1 MAELLTYDP
10 SNDPQAIQIAE
21 ERDAET
27 LAIGQAMEDSQNQ
40 LLAGKYKSAQDL
52 EQAYIELQK
61 KLGSQDT
68 QTEEQAQDEPA
79 QEDATDSETDEGVE
93 FIGTLDS
100 EFSESGELS
109 PETLE
114 KLSSMES
121 KDLVDAY
128 FRYQSQLE
136 PQQPV
141 GREMTDQE
149 VSQIYD
155 SVGGQ
160 QQYQQMTQ
168 WAADNLD
175 ADTVQAFD
183 NVIDTGN
190 VAAINL
196 ALRGLQSQ
204 YNDSVGYENNMLQG
218 KPAQSVNGYRSQ
230 AEVVRDMNDP
240 RYDRDPAYRQ
250 EVMDKLANSNINF

>member
-21 ERDAET
+21 ERDKET
-27 LAIGQAMEDSQNQ
+27 LAVGQAMEDQQNQ

-61 KLGSQDT
+61 KLGSGEQESEPEQET
-68 QTEEQAQDEPA
+68 ESTEEADETITMFNSIDDELAQGGEI
-79 QEDATDSETDEGVE
+79 SE
-93 FIGTLDS
+93 
-100 EFSESGELS
+100 ESMA
-109 PETLE
+109 
-114 KLSSMES
+114 KLTAMDS

-128 FRYQSQLE
+128 LRYQNTLDDV
-136 PQQPV
+136 PV
-141 GREMTDQE
+141 QEGRELNDQE
-149 VSQIYD
+149 VSAIYN
-155 SVGGQ
+155 SVGGE
-160 QQYQQMTQ
+160 QQYQQMTA
-168 WAADNLD
+168 WAAENLD

-183 NVIDTGN
+183 NVIESGN

-204 YNDSVGYENNMLQG
+204 YNDNVGYENNMIQG
-218 KPAQSVNGYRSQ
+218 KPAQASNGYRSQ

-250 EVMDKLANSNINF
+250 EVMDKLANSNLDF

>member
-21 ERDAET
+21 ERDKET
-27 LAIGQAMEDSQNQ
+27 LAVGQAMEDQQNQ

-52 EQAYIELQK
+52 EKAYIELQQ
-61 KLGSQDT
+61 KLGSG
-68 QTEEQAQDEPA
+68 EQQQSEPEQEAEADEPA
-79 QEDATDSETDEGVE
+79 EEIFSTFDSIDDEIAQGGE
-93 FIGTLDS
+93 IS
-100 EFSESGELS
+100 EESMA
-109 PETLE
+109 
-114 KLSSMES
+114 KLSAMDS

-128 FRYQSQLE
+128 LRYQSTLDDA
-136 PQQPV
+136 PVQQ
-141 GREMTDQE
+141 GRELNDQE
-149 VSQIYD
+149 VSSIYE
-155 SVGGQ
+155 SVGGEQ
-160 QQYQQMTQ
+160 EYQQMTA
-168 WAADNLD
+168 WAAENLD

-183 NVIDTGN
+183 NVIESGN

-204 YNDSVGYENNMLQG
+204 YNDNVGYENNMIQG
-218 KPAQSVNGYRSQ
+218 KPAQATGGYRSQ

-250 EVMDKLANSNINF
+250 EVMDKLANSNLDF

>member
-21 ERDAET
+21 ERDKET
-27 LAIGQAMEDSQNQ
+27 LAVGQAMEDQQNQ

-61 KLGSQDT
+61 KLGSNEQGSEPE
-68 QTEEQAQDEPA
+68 QEAEPTEEADQTITMFNSIDDELAQGGEI
-79 QEDATDSETDEGVE
+79 SE
-93 FIGTLDS
+93 
-100 EFSESGELS
+100 ESMA
-109 PETLE
+109 
-114 KLSSMES
+114 KLTAMDS

-128 FRYQSQLE
+128 LRYQNTLE
-136 PQQPV
+136 DVPV
-141 GREMTDQE
+141 QEGRELNDQE
-149 VSQIYD
+149 VSAIYN
-155 SVGGQ
+155 SVGGE
-160 QQYQQMTQ
+160 QQYQQMTA
-168 WAADNLD
+168 WAAENLD

-183 NVIDTGN
+183 NVIETGN

-204 YNDSVGYENNMLQG
+204 YNDNVGYENNMIQG
-218 KPAQSVNGYRSQ
+218 KPAQPSNGYRSQ

-250 EVMDKLANSNINF
+250 EVMDKLANSNLDF

>member
-27 LAIGQAMEDSQNQ
+27 LAVGQAMEDQQNQ

-61 KLGSQDT
+61 KLGSSET
-68 QTEEQAQDEPA
+68 QPEEQAAEESTEEAAPV
-79 QEDATDSETDEGVE
+79 DEGVS
-93 FIGTLDS
+93 FIETLDS

-109 PETLE
+109 AETME
-114 KLSSMES
+114 KLSSMDS

-128 FRYQSQLE
+128 FRYQDQLE
-136 PQQPV
+136 PQQQAPA
-141 GREMTDQE
+141 RELSDQE
-149 VSQIYD
+149 VNQVYD

-168 WAADNLD
+168 WAAENLD

-190 VAAINL
+190 MAAINL

-218 KPAQSVNGYRSQ
+218 KPAQAVNGYRSQ

>member
-21 ERDAET
+21 ERDKET
-27 LAIGQAMEDSQNQ
+27 LAVGQAMEDQQNQ

-61 KLGSQDT
+61 KLGSN
-68 QTEEQAQDEPA
+68 EQESEPEQEAEPA
-79 QEDATDSETDEGVE
+79 EEADETITMFNSIDDELAQGGEISE
-93 FIGTLDS
+93 
-100 EFSESGELS
+100 ESMA
-109 PETLE
+109 
-114 KLSSMES
+114 KLTAMDS

-128 FRYQSQLE
+128 LRYQNTLE
-136 PQQPV
+136 DAPV
-141 GREMTDQE
+141 QEGRELSDQE
-149 VSQIYD
+149 VSSIYN
-155 SVGGQ
+155 SVGGE
-160 QQYQQMTQ
+160 QQYQQMTA
-168 WAADNLD
+168 WAAENLD

-183 NVIDTGN
+183 NVIESGN

-204 YNDSVGYENNMLQG
+204 YNDNVGYENNMIQG
-218 KPAQSVNGYRSQ
+218 KPAQAGTGYRSQ
-230 AEVVRDMNDP
+230 AEVVRAMNDP

-250 EVMDKLANSNINF
+250 EVMDKLANSNLDF

>member
-21 ERDAET
+21 ERDKET
-27 LAIGQAMEDSQNQ
+27 LAVGQAMEDQQNQ

-61 KLGSQDT
+61 KLGSNEQESET
-68 QTEEQAQDEPA
+68 EQEAEPTEEADETITMFNSIDDELAQGGEI
-79 QEDATDSETDEGVE
+79 SE
-93 FIGTLDS
+93 
-100 EFSESGELS
+100 ESMA
-109 PETLE
+109 
-114 KLSSMES
+114 KLTAMDS

-128 FRYQSQLE
+128 LRYQNTLEDVPVQESRQLN
-136 PQQPV
+136 
-141 GREMTDQE
+141 DQE
-149 VSQIYD
+149 VSAIYN
-155 SVGGQ
+155 SVGGE
-160 QQYQQMTQ
+160 QQYQQMTA
-168 WAADNLD
+168 WAAENLD

-183 NVIDTGN
+183 NVIESGN

-204 YNDSVGYENNMLQG
+204 YNDNVGYENNMIQG
-218 KPAQSVNGYRSQ
+218 KPAQAINGYRSQ

-250 EVMDKLANSNINF
+250 EVMDKLANSNLDF

>member
-21 ERDAET
+21 ERDKET
-27 LAIGQAMEDSQNQ
+27 LAVGQAMEDQQNQ

-52 EQAYIELQK
+52 EKAYIELQQ
-61 KLGSQDT
+61 KLGSG
-68 QTEEQAQDEPA
+68 EQQEQSEPEQEAEADEPA
-79 QEDATDSETDEGVE
+79 EEIFSTFNSIDDELAQGGEISE
-93 FIGTLDS
+93 
-100 EFSESGELS
+100 ESMA
-109 PETLE
+109 
-114 KLSSMES
+114 KLSAMDS

-128 FRYQSQLE
+128 LRYQDTIDDA
-136 PQQPV
+136 PVQQ
-141 GREMTDQE
+141 GRELNDQE
-149 VSQIYD
+149 VSSIYE
-155 SVGGQ
+155 SVGGEQ
-160 QQYQQMTQ
+160 EYQQMTA
-168 WAADNLD
+168 WAAENLD

-183 NVIDTGN
+183 NVIESGN

-204 YNDSVGYENNMLQG
+204 YNDNVGYENNMIQG
-218 KPAQSVNGYRSQ
+218 KPAQATGGYRSQ

-250 EVMDKLANSNINF
+250 EVMDKLANSNLEF

>member
-1 MAELLTYDP
+1 
-10 SNDPQAIQIAE
+10 
-21 ERDAET
+21 
-27 LAIGQAMEDSQNQ
+27 
-40 LLAGKYKSAQDL
+40 
-52 EQAYIELQK
+52 
-61 KLGSQDT
+61 
-68 QTEEQAQDEPA
+68 
-79 QEDATDSETDEGVE
+79 
-93 FIGTLDS
+93 
-100 EFSESGELS
+100 
-109 PETLE
+109 
-114 KLSSMES
+114 
-121 KDLVDAY
+121 
-128 FRYQSQLE
+128 
-136 PQQPV
+136 
-141 GREMTDQE
+141 MTDQE

>member
-21 ERDAET
+21 ERDKET
-27 LAIGQAMEDSQNQ
+27 LAVGQAMEDQQNE

-61 KLGSQDT
+61 KLGSNEQESEPE
-68 QTEEQAQDEPA
+68 QEAEPTEEVDQTITMFNSIDDELAQGGEI
-79 QEDATDSETDEGVE
+79 SE
-93 FIGTLDS
+93 
-100 EFSESGELS
+100 ESMA
-109 PETLE
+109 
-114 KLSSMES
+114 KLTAMDS

-128 FRYQSQLE
+128 LRYQNTLE
-136 PQQPV
+136 DVPV
-141 GREMTDQE
+141 QEGRELNDQE
-149 VSQIYD
+149 VSAIYN
-155 SVGGQ
+155 SVGGE
-160 QQYQQMTQ
+160 QQYQQMTA
-168 WAADNLD
+168 WAAENLD

-183 NVIDTGN
+183 NVIETGN

-204 YNDSVGYENNMLQG
+204 YNDNVGYENNMIQG
-218 KPAQSVNGYRSQ
+218 KPAQAGNGYRSQ
-230 AEVVRDMNDP
+230 AEVVRAMNDP

-250 EVMDKLANSNINF
+250 EVMDKLANSNLDF

>member
-27 LAIGQAMEDSQNQ
+27 LAVGQAMEDQQNQ

-68 QTEEQAQDEPA
+68 QPEEQDQDEQAP
-79 QEDATDSETDEGVE
+79 EETTEADEGVE

-109 PETLE
+109 TETLE

-128 FRYQSQLE
+128 FRYQDQLE

-168 WAADNLD
+168 WAAENLD

-230 AEVVRDMNDP
+230 AEVVRAMNDP

>member
-27 LAIGQAMEDSQNQ
+27 LAVGQAMEDQQNQ
-40 LLAGKYKSAQDL
+40 LLAGKYKNAQDL

-61 KLGSQDT
+61 KLGSSET
-68 QTEEQAQDEPA
+68 QPEEQAADES
-79 QEDATDSETDEGVE
+79 SEETAPVDEGVS
-93 FIGTLDS
+93 FIETLDY

-109 PETLE
+109 AETLE

-128 FRYQSQLE
+128 FRYQDQLG

-168 WAADNLD
+168 WAAENLD

-190 VAAINL
+190 MAAINL

-204 YNDSVGYENNMLQG
+204 YNDSVGYENDMLQG
-218 KPAQSVNGYRSQ
+218 KPAKAVNGYRSQ

>member
-27 LAIGQAMEDSQNQ
+27 LAVGQAMEDQQNQ
-40 LLAGKYKSAQDL
+40 LLAGKYKNAQDL

-61 KLGSQDT
+61 KLGSSET
-68 QTEEQAQDEPA
+68 QPEEQAADESA
-79 QEDATDSETDEGVE
+79 EETAPVDEGVS
-93 FIGTLDS
+93 FIETLDS

-109 PETLE
+109 AETVE
-114 KLSSMES
+114 KLSSMDS

-128 FRYQSQLE
+128 FRYQDQLE
-136 PQQPV
+136 PQQQVPA
-141 GREMTDQE
+141 RELTDQE
-149 VSQIYD
+149 VNQVYD

-168 WAADNLD
+168 WAAENLD

-190 VAAINL
+190 MAAINL

-204 YNDSVGYENNMLQG
+204 YNDSVGYENDMLQG
-218 KPAQSVNGYRSQ
+218 KPAKAVNGYRSQ

>member
-27 LAIGQAMEDSQNQ
+27 LAVGQAMEDQQNQ
-40 LLAGKYKSAQDL
+40 LLAGKYKNAQDL

-68 QTEEQAQDEPA
+68 KPEEQASDEPA
-79 QEDATDSETDEGVE
+79 EETAPVDEGVS
-93 FIGTLDS
+93 FIETLDS
-100 EFSESGELS
+100 EFSQSGELS
-109 PETLE
+109 AETVE
-114 KLSSMES
+114 KLSSMDS

-128 FRYQSQLE
+128 FRYQDQLE
-136 PQQPV
+136 PQQQEPA
-141 GREMTDQE
+141 RELTDQE
-149 VSQIYD
+149 VNQVYN

-168 WAADNLD
+168 WAAENLD
-175 ADTVQAFD
+175 AETVQAFD

-190 VAAINL
+190 MAAINL

-204 YNDSVGYENNMLQG
+204 YNDSVGYENDMLQG
-218 KPAQSVNGYRSQ
+218 KPAKAVNGYRSQ

>member
-27 LAIGQAMEDSQNQ
+27 LAVGQAMEDQQNQ

-61 KLGSQDT
+61 KLGSSET
-68 QTEEQAQDEPA
+68 QPEEQATDESAEEAAPV
-79 QEDATDSETDEGVE
+79 DEGVS
-93 FIGTLDS
+93 FIETLDS
-100 EFSESGELS
+100 EFSESGKLS
-109 PETLE
+109 AETVE
-114 KLSSMES
+114 KLSSMDS

-128 FRYQSQLE
+128 FRYQDQLE
-136 PQQPV
+136 PQQQAPA
-141 GREMTDQE
+141 RELSDQE
-149 VSQIYD
+149 VNQVYD

-168 WAADNLD
+168 WAAENLD

-190 VAAINL
+190 MAAINL

-218 KPAQSVNGYRSQ
+218 KPAQAVNGYRSQ

>member
-21 ERDAET
+21 ERDKET
-27 LAIGQAMEDSQNQ
+27 LAVGQAMEDQQNQ

-52 EQAYIELQK
+52 EKAYIELQQ
-61 KLGSQDT
+61 KLGSG
-68 QTEEQAQDEPA
+68 EQQSEPEQEAEPA
-79 QEDATDSETDEGVE
+79 EEADETITMFNSIDDELAQGGEISE
-93 FIGTLDS
+93 
-100 EFSESGELS
+100 ESMA
-109 PETLE
+109 
-114 KLSSMES
+114 KLTAMDS

-128 FRYQSQLE
+128 LRYQNTLE
-136 PQQPV
+136 DVPV
-141 GREMTDQE
+141 QEGRELNDQE
-149 VSQIYD
+149 VSAIYN
-155 SVGGQ
+155 SVGGE

-168 WAADNLD
+168 WAAENLD

-183 NVIDTGN
+183 NVIESGN

-204 YNDSVGYENNMLQG
+204 YNDNVGYENNMIQG
-218 KPAQSVNGYRSQ
+218 KPAQAGNGYRSQ
-230 AEVVRDMNDP
+230 AEVVRAMNDP

-250 EVMDKLANSNINF
+250 EVMDKLANSNLEF

>member
-21 ERDAET
+21 ERDKET
-27 LAIGQAMEDSQNQ
+27 LAVGQAMEDQQNQ

-61 KLGSQDT
+61 KLGSNEQGSEPE
-68 QTEEQAQDEPA
+68 QEAEPTEEVDQTITMFNSIDDELAQGGEI
-79 QEDATDSETDEGVE
+79 SE
-93 FIGTLDS
+93 
-100 EFSESGELS
+100 ESMA
-109 PETLE
+109 
-114 KLSSMES
+114 KLTAMDS

-128 FRYQSQLE
+128 LRYQNTLE
-136 PQQPV
+136 DAPV
-141 GREMTDQE
+141 QEGRELSDQE
-149 VSQIYD
+149 VSSIYN
-155 SVGGQ
+155 SVGGEK
-160 QQYQQMTQ
+160 QYQQMTA
-168 WAADNLD
+168 WAAENLD

-183 NVIDTGN
+183 NVIESGN

-204 YNDSVGYENNMLQG
+204 YNDNVGYENNMIQG
-218 KPAQSVNGYRSQ
+218 KPAQPSNGYRSQ

-250 EVMDKLANSNINF
+250 EVMEKLANSNLDF

>member
-27 LAIGQAMEDSQNQ
+27 LAVGQAMEDQQNQ
-40 LLAGKYKSAQDL
+40 LLAGKYKTAQDL

-68 QTEEQAQDEPA
+68 QPEEQDQDEQAP
-79 QEDATDSETDEGVE
+79 EETTEADEGVE

-109 PETLE
+109 AETLE

-128 FRYQSQLE
+128 FRYQDQLG

-149 VSQIYD
+149 VNQIYD

>member
-21 ERDAET
+21 ERDKET
-27 LAIGQAMEDSQNQ
+27 LAVGQAMEDQQNQ

-61 KLGSQDT
+61 KLGSNEQGSEPE
-68 QTEEQAQDEPA
+68 QEAEPTEEADQTITMFNSIDDELAQGGEI
-79 QEDATDSETDEGVE
+79 SE
-93 FIGTLDS
+93 
-100 EFSESGELS
+100 ESMA
-109 PETLE
+109 
-114 KLSSMES
+114 KLTAMDS

-128 FRYQSQLE
+128 LRYQNTLE
-136 PQQPV
+136 DVPV
-141 GREMTDQE
+141 QEGRELNDQE
-149 VSQIYD
+149 VSAIYN
-155 SVGGQ
+155 SVGGE
-160 QQYQQMTQ
+160 QQYQQMTA
-168 WAADNLD
+168 WAAENLD

-183 NVIDTGN
+183 NVIETGN

-204 YNDSVGYENNMLQG
+204 YNDNVGYENNMIQG
-218 KPAQSVNGYRSQ
+218 KPAQATGGYRSQ

-250 EVMDKLANSNINF
+250 EVMDKLANSNLDF